1 MIRKRLFLGLLLIAW
16 IPFVVRAV
24 QIYAAANFPV
34 ATFLSVSS
42 RTFREFLD
50 QQGTFLVFVTIYV
63 GAGLIANDRRAN
75 ALQIYLSKPITRAE
89 YVAGK
94 LGVLMTFLLLVTWL
108 PAVLLMFVQMMFA
121 GSAAFLKA
129 NLFLLPAITVYSLVA
144 VLLASF
150 TMLGLSSLSKSGR
163 FVGIMYAGVMFFT
176 QAVYGVIY
184 AVTGRTS
191 GSWVS
196 VSNNL
201 AQFGDAVFRLPLRYE
216 TPLAISVGV
225 ILGLVGLSLFVLE
238 RRVRGVEVVS

>member
-1 MIRKRLFLGLLLIAW
+1 MIRKRRFLGLLLVAW
-16 IPFVVRAV
+16 IPFVVRAA
-24 QIYAAANFPV
+24 QIYAAANFP
-34 ATFLSVSS
+34 AASFLNVTS

-50 QQGTFLVFVTIYV
+50 QQGFFVVFVTIYV

-75 ALQIYLSKPITRAE
+75 ALQIYLSKPLTRAE

-94 LGVLMTFLLLVTWL
+94 LGVLMTFLLLVTWV
-108 PAVLLMFVQMMFA
+108 PAVLLMFVQIMFA

-129 NLFLLPAITVYSLVA
+129 NLFLLPAITLYSLVA

-184 AVTGRTS
+184 AVTGRTTA
-191 GSWVS
+191 SWVS
-196 VSNNL
+196 VSGNL
-201 AQFGDAVFRLPLRYE
+201 AQFGDAVFRVPLRYE
-216 TPLAISVGV
+216 TPILVSIGV
-225 ILGLVGLSLFVLE
+225 ILGLIACSLVIIE